1 MCDWARNGGNF
12 HPSHLATQR
21 GWVAAEA
28 TLLEWLSG
36 WVAGVDDKLPSTSG
50 GLAVWKS
57 FFRCRCNSK
66 PAKFFTTTHC
76 LWHDLA
82 GVWICIGGIWIC
94 ILCWL
99 RFAIMLDILYVAGV
113 STRYGPLF
121 VHSLIRLTAWKHCI
135 AYVSPT
141 HSCRPLISY
150 SQYWFFTAGLKGV
163 QETRTIPILPP

>member
-66 PAKFFTTTHC
+66 PAKFFTTHIVCGMTWRRLNLYWRH
-76 LWHDLA
+76 LNLYSLLA
-82 GVWICIGGIWIC
+82 PFRDNV
-94 ILCWL
+94 
-99 RFAIMLDILYVAGV
+99 RYLYVAGV

-135 AYVSPT
+135 AYVSQT